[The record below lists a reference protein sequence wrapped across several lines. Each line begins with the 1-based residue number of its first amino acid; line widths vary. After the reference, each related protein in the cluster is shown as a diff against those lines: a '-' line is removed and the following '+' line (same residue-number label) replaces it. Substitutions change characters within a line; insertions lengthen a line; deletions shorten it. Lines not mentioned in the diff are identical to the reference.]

1 MTGSFFGKVIIL
13 KERRKVDMWKKL
25 CLVVVGALFLVG
37 SLGTLATAQ
46 PPWDEN
52 MIGDEEGRAQ
62 VVVDCRKFKKDPPW
76 TIGFS
81 NADMG
86 DPWRVFF
93 WDQIQWMAEKY
104 PRIKEIYHTNANNEP
119 SKQLA
124 DVEDLLAKGID
135 LLLISACT
143 ESAALSAIKAAYER
157 NIPVVCVDRGTASPY
172 FVTQVY
178 TDQVFLGRLAA
189 SALCAELGGRGKIV
203 ILQGNPGSG
212 PTRDRQEGFDD
223 VLALFPQV
231 EVLAT
236 RPCDWSTAKG
246 KAVMEDLLVRHPDID
261 GVLSQSGI
269 MTVGAYEAAKE
280 AGRLE
285 ELRWGEVDCYNGWMK
300 LLNAQKLKTGVGA
313 ESTTWCGAQ
322 SVEAAVKILEGKPVP
337 GHINTPTVIVTPQN
351 VNDWVMP
358 EAPDTYWINFIGRGY
373 AEGKGP
379 KWDAVVGDWYGGWVD
394 TSKRE
399 GKDLPGL

>member
-1 MTGSFFGKVIIL
+1 
-13 KERRKVDMWKKL
+13 MWKNL
-25 CLVVVGALFLVG
+25 CLLAVGTLLIVG
-37 SLGTLATAQ
+37 TLGTIAWAQ
-46 PPWDEN
+46 PPWSEDL
-52 MIGDEEGRAQ
+52 IYDEEARAE
-62 VVVDCRKFKKDPPW
+62 VVVDCRKYKKSPPW

-93 WDQIQWMAEKY
+93 WDQIQWMAKRYPQIEKV
-104 PRIKEIYHTNANNEP
+104 YHTNANNSP

-143 ESAALSAIKAAYER
+143 ESAGLSAIKTAYER
-157 NIPVVCVDRGTASPY
+157 GIPVVCADRGTASPY
-172 FVTQVY
+172 FATQVY

-203 ILQGNPGSG
+203 ILQGLAGCG
-212 PTRDRQEGFDD
+212 PMRDRQKGFDD

-246 KAVMEDLLVRHPDID
+246 KAAMEDLLVRHAEIN

-269 MTVGAYEAAKE
+269 MTVGAYEAVKE

-285 ELRWGEVDCYNGWMK
+285 DMRWGEVDCYNAWMK
-300 LLNAQKLKTGVGA
+300 LLYQGKLKTGVGA
-313 ESTTWCGAQ
+313 ESTTYCGAQ
-322 SVEAAVKILEGKPVP
+322 AIQACVKILEGKPVP
-337 GHINTPTVIVTPQN
+337 GHVLTPTVVVTPQN

-358 EAPDTYWINFIGRGY
+358 DAPDTYWINFLGRGY
-373 AEGKGP
+373 PEGKGP
-379 KWDAVVGDWYGGWVD
+379 KWDEVVGDWYGAWVEKC
-394 TSKRE
+394 KRE
-399 GKDLPGL
+399 GKELPGL